1 LKSLLS
7 GNEAI
12 ALGAQVSGVRVASA
26 YPGTPST
33 EILEKLAGCEGIYAE
48 WAPNEKVALD
58 TGIGAA
64 YTGVKALVAMKHVG
78 LNVAADALFYAAY
91 TGVPGGLVIVVAD
104 DPGMHSSQNEQDSRH
119 YARFTKLPM
128 LEPSNSQEAY
138 EFVRLAFEIS
148 QQFECP
154 VLIRTTTRVAHSKSM
169 VEVGE
174 YENGPHPQR
183 PLRDGEGAFSPP
195 PVGEGLG
202 AGSAPSPTF
211 GHVKGNPAQYV
222 MVPANAKQRH
232 VVVEQR
238 LKQLEEY
245 AESLDANAIELGDKR
260 LGIITSSIAYN
271 YAREVFPQASFLKLG
286 MSYPLPSRKIKE
298 FAASVDM
305 LIVIEELDPFFE
317 EQVRLLGLEVEGKSF
332 IPLLD
337 ELSVDVIRAGAVKA
351 GLVPEP
357 AETQKPL
364 PQDDFPKRPPV
375 LCAGCGHRGVFY
387 VLNKLKTAVMGDIG
401 CYTVAVAPP
410 LSAIHTTGCMGAGIG
425 VLHGA
430 LKAGAEEPAVA
441 VIGDSTFLHSGI
453 APLLN
458 VVYNQ
463 SPAVVIILDNSTTAM
478 TGHQDNPGTGK
489 TLLRKETTAV
499 DLEALVKALG
509 VRNVWKVDPYD
520 LKATERAIK
529 EALAVK
535 EPAVVIAEHPC
546 LLIERKGPNHLAI
559 DEERC
564 NGCGLCQRLGCPAI
578 EKEGGIVHI
587 NEVLCTG
594 CGLCQQV
601 CARKAVISR

>member
-1 LKSLLS
+1 MKVLS
-7 GNEAI
+7 GNRRRI
-12 ALGAQVSGVRVASA
+12 ARLWVRVASA

-357 AETQKPL
+357 AETQKPCPRTTFRSDRRYSARAVASWRL
-364 PQDDFPKRPPV
+364 LRAEQAED
-375 LCAGCGHRGVFY
+375 GCDV
-387 VLNKLKTAVMGDIG
+387 DIG

-410 LSAIHTTGCMGAGIG
+410 LSAIHTTGCMGVGIG

-430 LKAGAEEPAVA
+430 SKAGAEEPAVV

-453 APLLN
+453 ALC
-458 VVYNQ
+458 
-463 SPAVVIILDNSTTAM
+463 STSC
-478 TGHQDNPGTGK
+478 
-489 TLLRKETTAV
+489 TTR
-499 DLEALVKALG
+499 
-509 VRNVWKVDPYD
+509 VR
-520 LKATERAIK
+520 R
-529 EALAVK
+529 
-535 EPAVVIAEHPC
+535 
-546 LLIERKGPNHLAI
+546 
-559 DEERC
+559 
-564 NGCGLCQRLGCPAI
+564 
-578 EKEGGIVHI
+578 
-587 NEVLCTG
+587 
-594 CGLCQQV
+594 
-601 CARKAVISR
+601 